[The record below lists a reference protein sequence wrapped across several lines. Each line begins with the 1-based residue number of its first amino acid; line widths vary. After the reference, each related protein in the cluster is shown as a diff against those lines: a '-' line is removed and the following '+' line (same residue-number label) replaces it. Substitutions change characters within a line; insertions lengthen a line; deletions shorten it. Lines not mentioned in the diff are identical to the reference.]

1 MGTPSCKRILFSV
14 ADGSAYMHD
23 IDINIFTYGL
33 PWWFSGKE
41 STCNAGDAGDM
52 GSVLELVR
60 FPGEGDVFHSS
71 IPACKV
77 PRTEETG
84 GLQSM
89 GSHRV
94 RHD

>member
-1 MGTPSCKRILFSV
+1 MDFPGDSV
-14 ADGSAYMHD
+14 VKNPPAIQEMQE
-23 IDINIFTYGL
+23 I
-33 PWWFSGKE
+33 
-41 STCNAGDAGDM
+41 M

-71 IPACKV
+71 IPAWKV